1 MRIIFA
7 LYDEVK
13 TGKGFNKICLVAV
26 NFRNP
31 HRLRRLTIPMQSSPR
46 LKVLTINSNYLTFLD
61 SEKVITAITNKN
73 FNLKNL

>member
-13 TGKGFNKICLVAV
+13 TGKGFNKICV